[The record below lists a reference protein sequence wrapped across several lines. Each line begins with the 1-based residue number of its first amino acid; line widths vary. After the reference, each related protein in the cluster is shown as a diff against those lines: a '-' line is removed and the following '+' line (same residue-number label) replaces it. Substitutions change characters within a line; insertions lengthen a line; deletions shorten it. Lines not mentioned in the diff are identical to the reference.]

1 MPNRDSGYSSGA
13 PSAAFPKAD
22 GGRASLLGDIRGAGG
37 IGGLKKVDRS
47 KINDRSGAS
56 VGGASSSGAGAAA
69 APAGPGGVPNALAAA
84 LQKIKDKA
92 SKSDDEEED
101 EDDW

>member
-1 MPNRDSGYSSGA
+1 M
-13 PSAAFPKAD
+13 
-22 GGRASLLGDIRGAGG
+22 SLLGDIRGAGG
-37 IGGLKKVDRS
+37 IGGLKKVDRT

-56 VGGASSSGAGAAA
+56 VGGASGSGAGAAA

-92 SKSDDEEED
+92 SKSGKFLLFCSFLLSIGNDLVY
-101 EDDW
+101 